1 MLILLA
7 LPSTREPP
15 CTPEC
20 VGGGEAVPRRGLGGP
35 WLGRPLR
42 LLTVSRGLSARIVSI
57 TPPPG
62 HYEPGAVGLHRR
74 SERSD
79 RRAVSDWTAAWRTS
93 RTRTARDAGRPAPLK
108 QSRAGALAS
117 RSPRFIARP
126 SRPEARPERTARAMT
141 HAFSRPAAR
150 PRAGA

>member
-7 LPSTREPP
+7 VPSTEGAAVY
-15 CTPEC
+15 TGC

-42 LLTVSRGLSARIVSI
+42 RLTVSRGLSARIVSI

-62 HYEPGAVGLHRR
+62 HYESGAVGLHRR

-79 RRAVSDWTAAWRTS
+79 RRAVSDRTAAWRTS
-93 RTRTARDAGRPAPLK
+93 RTKNRAGRRATGTLNTVEPAPWRPAPLAS
-108 QSRAGALAS
+108 SRGHPDPKLGPKGS
-117 RSPRFIARP
+117 RDR
-126 SRPEARPERTARAMT
+126 
-141 HAFSRPAAR
+141 
-150 PRAGA
+150 